1 MMNIEESDKQKD
13 IHRLT
18 KTFDRF
24 KPYSGVLSE
33 DEILRYAPNSRAAA
47 EIRLSRGENS
57 LKDKSLV
64 NGITGWKL
72 AGSLFFILFL
82 LLFGVALDIHSLV
95 FLSLIMAII
104 AIPVSII
111 YIIYILFIKKYNFTS
126 KEKTIEPPKRIIT
139 KKTEKL
145 EMNPKLKEVEDL
157 RDAYYYKEKIARDLV
172 EKRFTPPQITY
183 DKFISVIGK
192 STSVF
197 NNEFEKTKELINL
210 NTNEK
215 IDNEINKKIEI
226 LKSLIQKMEDLSKE
240 LILTDNSN
248 EKEVIGELD
257 DLISSI
263 KDY

>member
-1 MMNIEESDKQKD
+1 MNIEESQKQND
-13 IHRLT
+13 IYRLT

-33 DEILRYAPNSRAAA
+33 DEILKYAPNSRAAA
-47 EIRLSRGENS
+47 EIRLSHGNNS

-72 AGSLFFILFL
+72 VGILFFILFL
-82 LLFGVALDIHSLV
+82 LLFSVAFDIHSLA
-95 FLSLIMAII
+95 FLSAIMGII
-104 AIPVSII
+104 AIPFSII

-126 KEKTIEPPKRIIT
+126 NEITIEPPKRITSKKT
-139 KKTEKL
+139 KKL
-145 EMNPKLKEVEDL
+145 EINPKLKEVEDL
-157 RDAYYYKEKIARDLV
+157 KDAYYYKEQIARDLV

-183 DKFISVIGK
+183 DKFISVIDK

-197 NNEFEKTKELINL
+197 DNEFEKTKELINL

-215 IDNEINKKIEI
+215 IDNEINRKIEI
-226 LKSLIQKMEDLSKE
+226 LNSLIQKMEDLSKE

-248 EKEVIGELD
+248 EKEVIGDLD